1 MIIKQQSSWSFQ
13 DRLNPTPGRTIKEV
27 IDLFTDEQL
36 VHIKLKDFLRLSI
49 RRADSHNTL
58 PYIGTSMPSNSKEES
73 EFIYFEVNLGDL
85 ESYPEAGNGLR
96 HVKLEIEYLNI
107 FPGFWKKSLKLG
119 RNPTGYISTTRI
131 DGPSQH
137 EYLIKLP
144 LGMKIDKG
152 KLTPE
157 LIYVLSNETGK
168 LQLNINYLEKVDGSE
183 VVHLLIDAA
192 DYEEKY
198 EVLRNPEVVFYLS
211 YSVSNQPEYIVLF
224 PVLATMML
232 AFVFILFVPVLNQFL
247 SGNAAPLGLIEFFNI
262 LIPQTIVLFPF
273 TYYYIDSSRRNFEV
287 PYSKYTEV
295 IIMLAII
302 FLVMSL
308 LLLSATYLKPFGGL

>member
-1 MIIKQQSSWSFQ
+1 MLIKQQSSWSFE
-13 DRLNPTPGRTIKEV
+13 DRLSPTPGRMIREV
-27 IDLFTDEQL
+27 VDLYTDEQI
-36 VHIKLKDFLRLSI
+36 VHIKLKDFLRLNI
-49 RRADSHNTL
+49 KRADKKSNL
-58 PYIGTSMPSNSKEES
+58 PFIGTSKTSPSKEES
-73 EFIYFEVNLGDL
+73 EFIYFAVNLGDL
-85 ESYPEAGNGLR
+85 KSYPLVEGGLR

-107 FPGFWKKSLKLG
+107 YPGFYKKPFKPA
-119 RNPTGYISTTRI
+119 NPTGYISTTRI

-144 LGMKIDKG
+144 LGMKLDRNSSK
-152 KLTPE
+152 PE
-157 LIYVLSNETGK
+157 LFYLLPEESGRLE
-168 LQLNINYLEKVDGSE
+168 LNINYVEKEDENE

-192 DYEEKY
+192 DYEEHY

-232 AFVFILFVPVLNQFL
+232 AFVFILLIPVLNQFL

-273 TYYYIDSSRRNFEV
+273 TYYYIDSSRRNFEI
-287 PYSKYTEV
+287 PYSRYTELV
-295 IIMLAII
+295 IMLAII

-308 LLLSATYLKPFGGL
+308 LLLSATYLKPFGGP